1 MITEIKGILRYTIS
15 NGMMPIYITPLLP
28 NKRNRRESSRLLLA
42 FQKQNLYRIY
52 V

>member
-15 NGMMPIYITPLLP
+15 NGVMPIYITPLLP
-28 NKRNRRESSRLLLA
+28 NKRNRRESHDCRSPSRNK
-42 FQKQNLYRIY
+42 FINTF